1 MAGGSS
7 GRWNDE
13 TQSWEDGTP
22 PPVPYTG
29 PMPPRPDFAP
39 TPPPPPPPPQGDLS
53 PQDDPAHPPSRLW
66 TRHSTAL
73 IAGAAVAVIAI
84 GVGGGWL
91 LWGRDGDPPAD
102 AGPQGTQASAPA
114 VAGATSGASDPSSSG
129 SPTPEDSPS
138 GTEVPDGYRL
148 VHDRADFTTVVP
160 RGWKRSEDKH
170 GVFYTASDDRGLVQI
185 FEITGGATA
194 REALE
199 EASRDRSGEP
209 GYEEVSLGPLGAPAL
224 GPDATQLVYAYDS
237 DRRGERVKVVDCAFT
252 AADGRMFAV
261 LVLGLAADWPQQEK
275 TQRIALE
282 AFAPTA

>member
-1 MAGGSS
+1 MTGGSS

-13 TQSWEDGTP
+13 TQGWEDGAP
-22 PPVPYTG
+22 PPVRYTG

-39 TPPPPPPPPQGDLS
+39 TPPPTPPQADPS
-53 PQDDPAHPPSRLW
+53 HQSDPPQQPTRLW
-66 TRHSTAL
+66 RRHSTAL
-73 IAGAAVAVIAI
+73 IAGAAVAAITI

-91 LWGRDGDPPAD
+91 LWGRDGEPTAD
-102 AGPQGTQASAPA
+102 AHRQGTHASAPEG
-114 VAGATSGASDPSSSG
+114 AGVTSGASESPSSG
-129 SPTPEDSPS
+129 SPTPEGSAS

-160 RGWKRSEDKH
+160 RGWQRSEDKH
-170 GVFYTASDDRGLVQI
+170 GVFYTEPDDRGLVQV

-199 EASRDRSGEP
+199 EASRSRSGEP
-209 GYEEVSLGPLGAPAL
+209 GYEEISLGPLGEPAP
-224 GPDATQLVYAYDS
+224 GTDATQLVYAYDS

-261 LVLGLAADWPQQEK
+261 LVLGTAADWPQQEK

-282 AFAPTA
+282 AFASTG

>member
-1 MAGGSS
+1 MTGGSS

-13 TQSWEDGTP
+13 TQGWEDGAP

-29 PMPPRPDFAP
+29 PMPPRPAFAP
-39 TPPPPPPPPQGDLS
+39 TPPPQGDQS
-53 PQDDPAHPPSRLW
+53 PQDDPPHPPTRVW
-66 TRHSTAL
+66 RRHSTAL
-73 IAGAAVAVIAI
+73 IAGAAVAAITI

-91 LWGRDGDPPAD
+91 LWGRDGDPAAD
-102 AGPQGTQASAPA
+102 ARPRSTRASAPEG
-114 VAGATSGASDPSSSG
+114 AGATSGASDPPSSG
-129 SPTPEDSPS
+129 SPTPEGSPS
-138 GTEVPDGYRL
+138 GTAVPDGYRR

-170 GVFYTASDDRGLVQI
+170 GVFYTAPDDRGLVQI
-185 FEITGGATA
+185 FEITGGASA

-199 EASRDRSGEP
+199 EASRERSGEP
-209 GYEEVSLGPLGAPAL
+209 GYEEIGLGPLGEPAP
-224 GPDATQLVYAYDS
+224 GTDATQLVYAYDS

-261 LVLGLAADWPQQEK
+261 LVLGTAADWPQQER

-282 AFAPTA
+282 AFDSTG